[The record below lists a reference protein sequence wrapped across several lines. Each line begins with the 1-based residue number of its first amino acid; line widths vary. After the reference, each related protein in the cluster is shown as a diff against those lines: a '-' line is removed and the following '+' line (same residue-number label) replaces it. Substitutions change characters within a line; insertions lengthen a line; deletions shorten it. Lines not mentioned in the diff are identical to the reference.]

1 MSQFNQQ
8 DFGQRYGAMGDEA
21 EGVFEQTH
29 TGKYVRYGL
38 NRPPVSMSMIPPFIR
53 YTPDYLTSFGLVE
66 VQGVG
71 KDRKL
76 KLKLDKAETLNEWH
90 DQFKVTFFVWDTTL
104 KQSTYIEWPDLWDI
118 LPSMPIETFP
128 EGKQYWSIDVDEKP
142 WENERRA

>member
-8 DFGQRYGAMGDEA
+8 DFGQRFGAMGDEA

-29 TGKYVRYGL
+29 QGKYVRYGL

-53 YTPDYLTSFGLVE
+53 YTPDYLTSYGLVE

-76 KLKLDKAETLNEWH
+76 KLKLDKAEALNEWH
-90 DQFKVTFFVWDTTL
+90 NQFKLTFFVWDTTQ
-104 KQSTYIEWPDLWDI
+104 KQSTYIEWPDLFAI
-118 LPSMPIETFP
+118 LQDMPIETFP
-128 EGKQYWSIDVDEKP
+128 EGKQYWSINVDEKP
-142 WENERRA
+142 WEHE

>member
-8 DFGQRYGAMGDEA
+8 DFGQRFGAMGDEA
-21 EGVFEQTH
+21 EGVFESTH

-53 YTPDYLTSFGLVE
+53 YTPDYLTSHGLVE

-76 KLKLDKAETLNEWH
+76 KLKLDKAESLNEWH
-90 DQFKVTFFVWDTTL
+90 KQFKLTFFVWDTTL
-104 KQSTYIEWPDLWDI
+104 KQSTYIDWDDLWAI

-128 EGKQYWSIDVDEKP
+128 EGKQYWSIDGDARP
-142 WENERRA
+142 WVT